1 VNRGADRRQHARY
14 HGAKEHRQQKD
25 SETLAPQ
32 QPEPGKRLG
41 HPRTAMPR
49 WRAVDF
55 RRRRPSSQTLDWVE
69 HVAGARVVAWRRM
82 TGGSGSAVHR
92 LTIDHG
98 RYRDELVL
106 RQYEHADSGTAA
118 PVRHE
123 AATLRAVHDAGLPA
137 PEPIAAD
144 ADGRD
149 TDGHPAIL
157 MTRLPG
163 RLDITPADPAGWLR
177 QIAAMAVQIH
187 DVQVAAGPFE
197 ARIDAAAFTT
207 NGWRQRTRNLI
218 PTSAGTP
225 VIPASATRPAVW
237 KAAFAILRQQPPE
250 PATCFIHRDFQ
261 HFNLLW
267 RRGRLTGVVDW
278 ARSCTGPA
286 DFDTGHCRLNLA
298 VLFGAD
304 WAERLRLAYEAEAGR
319 GIDPWWDL
327 YALAAYSDEWRSF
340 IPLMV
345 AGRAPVDTTGMTS
358 RIEDLLEATLGR
370 F

>member
-1 VNRGADRRQHARY
+1 
-14 HGAKEHRQQKD
+14 
-25 SETLAPQ
+25 
-32 QPEPGKRLG
+32 
-41 HPRTAMPR
+41 
-49 WRAVDF
+49 
-55 RRRRPSSQTLDWVE
+55 
-69 HVAGARVVAWRRM
+69 M
-82 TGGSGSAVHR
+82 TGGIASVVHR

-98 RYRDELVL
+98 SYRDVLVL
-106 RQYEHADSGTAA
+106 RQYEHADSDIAA
-118 PVRHE
+118 GPGFAQSGRSGASALVRHE

-144 ADGRD
+144 ADGREA
-149 TDGHPAIL
+149 DGHPAIL

-163 RLDITPADPAGWLR
+163 RLDATPADPEGWLR
-177 QIAAMAVQIH
+177 QIAATAVRIH

-207 NGWRQRTRNLI
+207 NGWRQKTRSLI

-237 KAAFAILRQQPPE
+237 EAAFAILRQQAPE

-261 HFNLLW
+261 LFNLLW

-278 ARSCTGPA
+278 TKSCTGPA
-286 DFDTGHCRLNLA
+286 DFDAGHCRLNLA

-319 GIDPWWDL
+319 AIDPWWDL
-327 YALAAYSDEWRSF
+327 YAVTAYSDEWRRF
-340 IPLMV
+340 IPVQV
-345 AGRAPVDTTGMTS
+345 AGRAPVDTAGMTS
-358 RIEDLLEATLGR
+358 RVEDLLEATLGR
-370 F
+370 L